1 MVLLEAYPSRHVT
14 GVPDMTERIWD
25 TFSLFLYY
33 VFTNI
38 CLSFPSDG
46 KFLFNFTFLTFY
58 WAYKVRFKGTV
69 PPESL
74 PEIEIC
80 LHVRVDRALGEPSP
94 STGLMI
100 GPLIMTCCDQQLD
113 FFFFTF

>member
-1 MVLLEAYPSRHVT
+1 MV
-14 GVPDMTERIWD
+14 
-25 TFSLFLYY
+25 
-33 VFTNI
+33 N
-38 CLSFPSDG
+38 FPSDG

-113 FFFFTF
+113 FFFFSLFKGRVEMPKKFCCDTAKLLATHTHSLRQV